1 MIFFLDKDLKRI
13 PLSLEI
19 KLSDEG
25 LFLDF
30 HFEKIVFFLS
40 TFLKV
45 DFVNRF
51 C

>member
-1 MIFFLDKDLKRI
+1 MVFFLDEHLKRI

-19 KLSDEG
+19 QLFDEG

-45 DFVNRF
+45 DFINTF